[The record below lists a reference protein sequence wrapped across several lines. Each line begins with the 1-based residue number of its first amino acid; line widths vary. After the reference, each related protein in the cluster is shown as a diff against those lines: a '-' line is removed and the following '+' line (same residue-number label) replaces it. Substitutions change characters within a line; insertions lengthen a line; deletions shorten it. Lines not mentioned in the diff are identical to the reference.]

1 MIKLVSLFLALQSVF
16 IGVIAS
22 SPIETGVRYQTFTLN
37 DGRFVRTQT
46 AYTPLSSVSDIYGV
60 SLDTPNDIV
69 LDDAGNIYIAS
80 TNEASG
86 SGKII
91 RFNLDN
97 ETVDV
102 IGQDFLV
109 NPTGVY
115 VRDGQIYVADRG
127 TGLGY
132 QLNPDGAIAVTYTK
146 PDSPLFGDDSFQPR
160 KIIADARG
168 NVYILNNGSRGLAQ
182 FTNDNVF
189 LGYFGTNQVDASLR
203 TVLQYFFFT
212 DEQRANLFS
221 LTPPEVSNM
230 ALDERGLI
238 HTVSL
243 GVENLGV
250 KRLNI
255 NGDNLLGPVENRDNL
270 LDIYVGPIGNIY
282 TISGDGFIYEYDR
295 EGNLLFAFGGQDESN
310 QIQGLFNV
318 PSSIAVDDSY
328 TIYALDQAEGELN
341 IYLPTAFSD
350 LVHEALS
357 LYQAGQYAASEGP
370 WLEVL
375 KQNDLFDLA
384 HIGLGNAYFSL
395 GRYEEALEE
404 FDIARYQS
412 GYSDAFWEVRNAF
425 LLENVGTYVALFFIL
440 LIIYVVNL
448 RLKFMRYVTTPIQ
461 QGIGWVRK
469 KSRTL
474 DELLYVFRYLKN
486 PADATY
492 EIKRKE
498 RVSVLSAT
506 LLLLIYF
513 GFYVFYIYQLGFLFN
528 PRDISEINLLEE
540 ILRIFLPLILFVLS
554 NYLIGSIREGEGRLK
569 DVYITTI
576 FSVTPYFIVLP
587 VLAIISQGLTFN
599 EAFLIQFVQFV
610 ALFVTVIYFFF
621 MVKETHYYS
630 MKETLVSLLISFF
643 TMLILLLGAFI
654 IYILMAELVTLITD
668 IALEVFYRV

>member
-1 MIKLVSLFLALQSVF
+1 MMKLWSLFLALQSVF
-16 IGVIAS
+16 IGVIA

-37 DGRFVRTQT
+37 DGEFVRTQT

-69 LDDAGNIYIAS
+69 LGDAGNVYIAS
-80 TNEASG
+80 TNRTSDT
-86 SGKII
+86 GKII
-91 RFNLDN
+91 RFNLDS
-97 ETVDV
+97 ETVETL
-102 IGQDFLV
+102 GEDFLI

-115 VRDGQIYVADRG
+115 VRDDRIYVADRG
-127 TGLGY
+127 AGLAY
-132 QLNPDGAIAVTYTK
+132 QLDTSGDILVTYSR
-146 PDSPLFGDDSFQPR
+146 PDSPLFGDDAFQPR
-160 KIIADARG
+160 KILADARG

-182 FTNDNVF
+182 FTNDNEF
-189 LGYFGTNQVDASLR
+189 LGYFGTNEVFASLR

-230 ALDERGLI
+230 AIDERGLI

-243 GVENLGV
+243 GVEDTGV

-255 NGDNLLGPVENRDNL
+255 NGDNLLGDVVHRANL

-282 TISGDGFIYEYDR
+282 TISGDGYIYEYDR

-318 PSSIAVDDSY
+318 PSALAVDDSY

-357 LYQAGQYAASEGP
+357 LYQTGNYAASEEP
-370 WLEVL
+370 WKEVL

-395 GRYEEALEE
+395 ERYDEALEE

-412 GYSDAFWEVRNAF
+412 GYSDAFWEVRNEF
-425 LLENVGTYVALFFIL
+425 LLENVGTYVLIFFIVM
-440 LIIYVVNL
+440 IIYVINL
-448 RLKFMRYVTTPIQ
+448 RLKFMHVVTDPIKK
-461 QGIGWVRK
+461 GIRWLRG

-474 DELLYVFRYLKN
+474 DEILYVFRYLRN

-492 EIKRKE
+492 EIKRKN
-498 RVSVLSAT
+498 RVSILSAT

-513 GFYVFYIYQLGFLFN
+513 GFYVYYIYELGFLFN

-540 ILRIFLPLILFVLS
+540 ILRVFLPLLLFVLS

-587 VLAIISQGLTFN
+587 FLAILSRGLTFN
-599 EAFLIQFVQFV
+599 EAFLIDFVQFIGIGV
-610 ALFVTVIYFFF
+610 SVIYFFF

-630 MKETLVSLLISFF
+630 IKETTASILISFF
-643 TMLILLLGAFI
+643 TMLMLLLGSFI
-654 IYILMAELVTLITD
+654 IYILLSELFTLMVD
-668 IALEVFYRV
+668 LVLEVFYRV